1 VVNMGEAEKG
11 NGKKII
17 FTILFVIIFTA
28 CLVFCLTSDMF
39 KVRKIEVKNASNLDI
54 DKIKTDSGI
63 VEGRNIFL
71 QRYFKGMFKLKEN
84 ARIQDVKIYPV
95 FPDKIEIYV
104 EERNE
109 NYQISDENG
118 YYIIDKNGYIL
129 RKSDELQKIIMLLG
143 LKTTSLSDKKRIDRE
158 DLDILEKINK
168 IKYVLDYYELTN
180 KVTSIEKKDRQFILD
195 LKDEKKK
202 IVLKEELTELRAQIS
217 ISKHII
223 ETEKG
228 KEGEIF
234 NDKNQKRNYMV
245 FREKI

>member
-1 VVNMGEAEKG
+1 MGEAEKG
-11 NGKKII
+11 NGKKIL
-17 FTILFVIIFTA
+17 FTILFAIVFTGIM
-28 CLVFCLTSDMF
+28 VFVLTSDIF
-39 KVRKIEVKNASNLDI
+39 KVKSVEVKNVKNLDI
-54 DKIKTDSGI
+54 DKIKKDSGI

-71 QRYFKGMFKLKEN
+71 QRYFKGIFKLKEN
-84 ARIQDVKIYPV
+84 ARIQEAKIYPV
-95 FPDKIEIYV
+95 FPDKIEIYI

-118 YYIIDKNGYIL
+118 YYIIDIL
-129 RKSDELQKIIMLLG
+129 RKSDELQKVIMLLG
-143 LKTTSLSDKKRIDRE
+143 LKTTALSQKNRIDRE
-158 DLDILEKINK
+158 DLDVLEKINK
-168 IKYVLDYYELTN
+168 IKYVLDYYNLTD

-202 IVLKEELTELRAQIS
+202 IILKEELTELRAQIS

-234 NDKNQKRNYMV
+234 NDKNQKRSYMV

>member
-1 VVNMGEAEKG
+1 MGEAEKG

-71 QRYFKGMFKLKEN
+71 QRYFKGIFKLKEN

-158 DLDILEKINK
+158 DLDVLEKINK

>member
-1 VVNMGEAEKG
+1 MVEAEKG

-158 DLDILEKINK
+158 DLDVLEKINK

-202 IVLKEELTELRAQIS
+202 IVLKEELIELRAQIS

>member
-1 VVNMGEAEKG
+1 MGEAETG

-71 QRYFKGMFKLKEN
+71 QRYFKGIFKLKEN

>member
-1 VVNMGEAEKG
+1 MVEAEKG

-202 IVLKEELTELRAQIS
+202 IVLKEELIELRAQIS

-245 FREKI
+245 FREKIW

>member
-1 VVNMGEAEKG
+1 MGEAEKG

>member
-1 VVNMGEAEKG
+1 MVEAEKG

-28 CLVFCLTSDMF
+28 CLVFCLTSDML

-129 RKSDELQKIIMLLG
+129 RKSDELQKRRMLLG

-158 DLDILEKINK
+158 DLDVLEKINK

>member
-1 VVNMGEAEKG
+1 MGEAEKG

-39 KVRKIEVKNASNLDI
+39 KVKKIEVKNASNLDI

-71 QRYFKGMFKLKEN
+71 QRYFKGIFKLKEN

-143 LKTTSLSDKKRIDRE
+143 LKTISLSDKKRIDRE